1 MSNATQDSRNSGESR
16 RRRSRGGSN
25 RNRNN
30 QNSNDRRS
38 GGEREPRENRS
49 GDNRG
54 QSQHRRQESPR
65 SEEFRPQA
73 PRKYAPAKLTL
84 WQKILKAVGLYKE
97 PAPPSRLD
105 RSDRAER
112 PERSE
117 RPERKVEST
126 PFPKSGSPKSNTRN
140 ARTGDG
146 EARPPREPREARPP
160 REPRK
165 EGEPR
170 QPKER
175 TPRGDRPRGGDPRSV
190 ESTRVY
196 VGNLS
201 YDVTEQDLQEL
212 FKGVGAVRNV
222 EIVYN
227 RSTHRS
233 KGYGFVEM
241 LRMDEAIRSVE
252 VLHDQHFMGRKMTVS
267 GAKSKGQDEREDQE
281 PQNEPTR
288 VVLASTKP
296 AVAPVEAAAVE
307 AAPASEA
314 PAAEPVIETIV
325 EQVAPAA
332 VEASPVAEVAPAAEA
347 APAVESA
354 TVTEVS
360 ATDLEAKYGFDKS
373 KEEKTGDA

>member
-1 MSNATQDSRNSGESR
+1 MSNATQDSRNSGDSR

-30 QNSNDRRS
+30 QNSSNDRRS
-38 GGEREPRENRS
+38 GGEREPRENRNNE
-49 GDNRG
+49 NRG
-54 QSQHRRQESPR
+54 QSQNRRSESTR

-73 PRKYAPAKLTL
+73 PRKYAPAKLTF

-97 PAPPSRLD
+97 PAPPSRLE
-105 RSDRAER
+105 RNERAER
-112 PERSE
+112 SE
-117 RPERKVEST
+117 GQVEST
-126 PFPKSGSPKSNTRN
+126 PFPKAGAPKSNTRN
-140 ARTGDG
+140 ARSGEG
-146 EARPPREPREARPP
+146 EARPPREPREPRPP
-160 REPRK
+160 REPRN
-165 EGEPR
+165 EGEQR

-175 TPRGDRPRGGDPRSV
+175 TPRGDRPRGGDPKSV

-267 GAKSKGQDEREDQE
+267 GAKSKGQDERDDQE
-281 PQNEPTR
+281 PQREPTR
-288 VVLASTKP
+288 VVLAST
-296 AVAPVEAAAVE
+296 
-307 AAPASEA
+307 A
-314 PAAEPVIETIV
+314 PAAVAVAATEPLAVAAPIVAAEPGVVIEPVIETIV
-325 EQVAPAA
+325 ETPAPAP
-332 VEASPVAEVAPAAEA
+332 VVAETAPVVEVAASE
-347 APAVESA
+347 
-354 TVTEVS
+354 
-360 ATDLEAKYGFDKS
+360 LEAKYGFDKP
-373 KEEKTGDA
+373 KEEKAEEA